1 MGRSTSS
8 QRSLEG
14 LKQNLSEKS
23 ARAARPVSGPR
34 VSDSDLKPNVPYELP
49 ESPDPAGDGLPVG
62 GYPAGDEVQSNS
74 PRTEDTAFHGED
86 DGRAES
92 SEESSPVNTDP
103 LPKRADNRGSGPAD
117 SALVE
122 LSGHVVPTDNGGV
135 RGTFQVVP
143 LDKIILGRNVRVV
156 DPDSV
161 DVLRMADNMQKHGLI
176 QPVTIA
182 QRGEELILVA
192 GEHRYWAARKIGWS
206 GIGAIVRPYVDEDD
220 IMSVQGSENEVRK
233 GLSLLEQAR
242 MFQRYHDLGYTVE
255 QIGDRYS
262 TSGATVSVILKA
274 ERQSRMREEMESGRL
289 DITITHLVEFNRLY
303 DSKGVE
309 KWDGAVDE
317 ALRYFNRGKKAPTAR
332 DLKAWIEARQ
342 SQLTAQNK
350 TKVSVRASASFLKK
364 ARSTLEKF
372 RAENLSQVTA
382 DELRLYKNLLKQE
395 LAFLDAIVDEAGAP
409 E

>member
-8 QRSLEG
+8 KRSLAE
-14 LKQNLSEKS
+14 LKQNLTEKS
-23 ARAARPVSGPR
+23 ARAARAVSGPR
-34 VSDSDLKPNVPYELP
+34 VSEGDLKPDVPYELP

-62 GYPAGDEVQSNS
+62 GHAANDEVESNS
-74 PRTEDTAFHGED
+74 PRTDDSVGDGEN
-86 DGRAES
+86 GQNAES
-92 SEESSPVNTDP
+92 SDESGLVNTDL
-103 LPKRADNRGSGPAD
+103 LPERADNRGTGPAD
-117 SALVE
+117 STLVE
-122 LSGHVVPTDNGGV
+122 MSGHVVPTDNGGV

-192 GEHRYWAARKIGWS
+192 GEHRYWAARKIGWT

-220 IMSVQGSENEVRK
+220 IMGVQGSENEVRK
-233 GLSLLEQAR
+233 DLSLLEQAR
-242 MFQRYHDLGYTVE
+242 MFRRYQDLGYTVE
-255 QIGDRYS
+255 QIGEKYS

-274 ERQSRMREEMESGRL
+274 ERQARMREEMESGRL